1 MVPNTYWRFLGFK
14 LVGMNDR
21 GSLPA
26 NLWVFASIEAAG
38 CDVKLVSNVGQRVLN
53 IKLICVVFCLC
64 MLVLHYFL

>member
-1 MVPNTYWRFLGFK
+1 
-14 LVGMNDR
+14 MNDR

-26 NLWVFASIEAAG
+26 NLWVFASIEVAG

-53 IKLICVVFCLC
+53 IKLICAVFCLC